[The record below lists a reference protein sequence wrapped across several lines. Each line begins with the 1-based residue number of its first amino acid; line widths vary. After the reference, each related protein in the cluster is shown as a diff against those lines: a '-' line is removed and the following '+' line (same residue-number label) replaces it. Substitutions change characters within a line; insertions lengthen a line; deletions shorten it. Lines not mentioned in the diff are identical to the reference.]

1 MLVLTQPQRM
11 SQKKKKKDKTH
22 AKVPA
27 EAKTKRR
34 GGWLQQKR
42 MDHSASMSPR
52 PRLDPAASLR
62 PTDRPTAA
70 PSAQRSQR
78 RGRAPIEKRARDM
91 RGRGGAQRRR
101 SKKGGFGENHPNI
114 CRRSNCSL
122 HAHVH
127 WRFISCS
134 SRLIVS
140 DVLLLTQCN

>member
-62 PTDRPTAA
+62 PTDRPTDSCSERTAQSAA
-70 PSAQRSQR
+70 GTRADREKGSGHEGT
-78 RGRAPIEKRARDM
+78 RGRAKTPLQK
-91 RGRGGAQRRR
+91 GRIWRESSEHLPEVKLFVA
-101 SKKGGFGENHPNI
+101 
-114 CRRSNCSL
+114 CTCSL
-122 HAHVH
+122 TIYIM
-127 WRFISCS
+127 FISFNC
-134 SRLIVS
+134 
-140 DVLLLTQCN
+140 